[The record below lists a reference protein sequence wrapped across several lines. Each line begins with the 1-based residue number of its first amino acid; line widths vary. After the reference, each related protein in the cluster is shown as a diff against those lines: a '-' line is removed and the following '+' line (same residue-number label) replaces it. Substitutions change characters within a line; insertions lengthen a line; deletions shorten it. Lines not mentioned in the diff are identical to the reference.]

1 MQIGDLIKSNEEGII
16 RNNGESHMGVLLK
29 SWSGFLP
36 GGRILI
42 QILLT
47 DGRVIRDH
55 AHYYEEV
62 ANESR

>member
-55 AHYYEEV
+55 AHYYEV

>member
-36 GGRILI
+36 GGGILI

-55 AHYYEEV
+55 ANYYEV
-62 ANESR
+62 ANGSR

>member
-29 SWSGFLP
+29 SWGGFLP